1 MHMFCQCMIEHLSE
15 QLMYILFWSSAT
27 AISLGSIYYYGEV
40 FVNRPKLV
48 PEKLK
53 SE

>member
-1 MHMFCQCMIEHLSE
+1 
-15 QLMYILFWSSAT
+15 MYVLFWGGAS
-27 AISLGSIYYYGEV
+27 AISLGSIYYYGNA

-53 SE
+53 TEWTENIDMFLV

>member
-1 MHMFCQCMIEHLSE
+1 M
-15 QLMYILFWSSAT
+15 MYVLFWGSAS
-27 AISLGSIYYYGEV
+27 AISLGSIYYYGDV